1 MKAKTKKQNDKVYI
15 IVALFVVMLT
25 LVVGYAI
32 FSETLN
38 ISGTAVT
45 SGDFDVEFSA
55 TSVTSSTGCTP
66 TSTIA
71 GDKNGLTISVPD
83 LAYPGAT
90 ATISVTVKNTGNIT
104 ANLLSVD
111 VTGNTDPDVVVT
123 YPTWTTGVTLAAGAT
138 YQFDITVTWAS
149 TSTTGSKNIN
159 FTAELN
165 YEQNA

>member
-1 MKAKTKKQNDKVYI
+1 MKNKGKKTDSKIYV
-15 IVALFVVMLT
+15 IVSLFTV
-25 LVVGYAI
+25 LVLMTVGYAI
-32 FSETLN
+32 FSESLN
-38 ISGTAVT
+38 ISGTAQT
-45 SGDFDVEFSA
+45 TGTFDVEYFA

-66 TSTIA
+66 TSTIS
-71 GDKNGLTISVPD
+71 GDKNTLTIGVPN

-90 ATISVTVKNTGNIT
+90 TTISVTVKNTGNI
-104 ANLLSVD
+104 AAELLSVD